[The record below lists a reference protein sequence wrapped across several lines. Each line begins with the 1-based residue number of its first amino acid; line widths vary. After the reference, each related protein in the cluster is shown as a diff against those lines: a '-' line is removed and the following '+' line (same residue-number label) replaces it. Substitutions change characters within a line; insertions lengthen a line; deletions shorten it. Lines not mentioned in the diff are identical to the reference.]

1 VLPVHVSD
9 DDVEALLGDDGL
21 TQQIFERFRLTLR
34 LDPRYRVIA
43 YTMAHQARQVG
54 YEKLITAED
63 LRRECQTW
71 WKAGFAQLRPDEFR
85 SLIEE
90 MAGLGVLTAVSG
102 GWRLRSPNLLRM
114 FGTVE
119 QIEEAL
125 IEADMETP
133 PTGFASQSAR
143 RRLEGESRTNSPLS
157 EAQLAELLSNAAPPV
172 QLVLGSEACGVSH
185 VEESITAAAATLV
198 GTVEVVHATDR
209 RRYRRLLASGTPGQ
223 HVVVLSAPAA
233 RGEAFDEAIET
244 ALSTLPPDRVTR
256 SVVLVVPTSNL
267 SRWPNLLARQDADVA
282 VAELRRYDARS
293 LSAWALDVP
302 NAFQDERTRRELL
315 EVTAGWPCLVH
326 RAATM
331 ATTGR
336 VTPEILDDLRADL
349 ATPEGAA
356 RLIADIGLENAPEL
370 ASLWETIAEFGESP
384 ERLEELASLA
394 DGFSD
399 SRSAVETLRALG
411 VLDVAPDGGLFPEP
425 VALNAWRVTRSL
437 GDS

>member
-1 VLPVHVSD
+1 
-9 DDVEALLGDDGL
+9 
-21 TQQIFERFRLTLR
+21 
-34 LDPRYRVIA
+34 
-43 YTMAHQARQVG
+43 
-54 YEKLITAED
+54 
-63 LRRECQTW
+63 
-71 WKAGFAQLRPDEFR
+71 
-85 SLIEE
+85 
-90 MAGLGVLTAVSG
+90 
-102 GWRLRSPNLLRM
+102 M

-172 QLVLGSEACGVSH
+172 QVVLGSEACGVSH

-209 RRYRRLLASGTPGQ
+209 RRYRRLLASGKPGQ

-244 ALSTLPPDRVTR
+244 ALSTAPPDRVTR

-282 VAELRRYDARS
+282 VAELRRHDARS

-315 EVTAGWPCLVH
+315 EVTAGWPCLVD

-336 VTPEILDDLRADL
+336 VTPEILDGLRAEL
-349 ATPEGAA
+349 ATSEGAT
-356 RLIADIGLENAPEL
+356 RLIADIGVENAPDL
-370 ASLWETIAEFGESP
+370 ASLWETIAELGESS
-384 ERLEELASLA
+384 ERLEDLASLA
-394 DGFSD
+394 EGFD
-399 SRSAVETLRALG
+399 DPLSAVETLRALG

-425 VALNAWRVTRSL
+425 VALNAWRITRRL